1 MMKMNSKLLSGCL
14 LFAVL
19 SFSSDSIS
27 NSLTSNISAELPK
40 QDQITKESWSYKN
53 WTRVNTKPVK
63 MESGIAAMCAP
74 ALPTRKSSP
83 HDDKFIVVYV
93 NEIGRNAMLTEKN
106 PQFPQGS
113 AIVKEKLSSA
123 KSTSPELLTAMIKR
137 EKGFNPS
144 GNDWEFF
151 VLSGDAKSIQ
161 AHGKLDN
168 CLACHT
174 AKRSNDFVFRN
185 YLSED
190 VLMRLKD

>member
-1 MMKMNSKLLSGCL
+1 MKMNSKLLSGYL

-19 SFSSDSIS
+19 GFSSDSIS

-53 WTRVNTKPVK
+53 WTRVNAKPVK
-63 MESGIAAMCAP
+63 MESSIAAMCAP

-93 NEIGRNAMLTEKN
+93 NEIGRNIMLTEKN

-113 AIVKEKLSSA
+113 AIVKEKLA
-123 KSTSPELLTAMIKR
+123 AANSTSPELLTAMIKR
-137 EKGFNPS
+137 EKGFNPA

-161 AHGKLDN
+161 AQGKLDN

-174 AKRSNDFVFRN
+174 AKRSNDFIFRN

-190 VLMRLKD
+190 VLMKLKD